1 VQGVWLALLTTS
13 GSLARVVG
21 PLFVTDLYQEYG
33 TYVTFGVVTGT
44 EKPQYGRY
52 TLQRARI
59 LGQFEVNN
67 ILHVDPLLHI

>member
-1 VQGVWLALLTTS
+1 VWLALLTTS

-44 EKPQYGRY
+44 YEPTVKQVQCLDSVYYRSTYSTDSVKVP
-52 TLQRARI
+52 
-59 LGQFEVNN
+59 
-67 ILHVDPLLHI
+67 